1 VPDCKLEQLPETDT
15 GWK

>member
-1 VPDCKLEQLPETDT
+1 VPDRKLEQLPETDT